1 MDPAS
6 AVEAKFSKSR
16 RNSGTQNEGLK
27 FLLGDRRFQRIDPA
41 TKRRILA
48 LLPASGD
55 FGIQTF
61 DAVMTQAPAE
71 PIATDNI
78 DRLFADVT
86 LIEMKSTQK
95 PIRNSALNG
104 FFFGAT
110 EREYKMAE
118 ALGDKY
124 KFAFVVLNSDNDY
137 GEPFAVLLT
146 LPELQARTRTPRV
159 QFQVNFRTDIEVT
172 ADDYQR
178 LIRSPDRPSR

>member
-1 MDPAS
+1 MDPARPIES
-6 AVEAKFSKSR
+6 KFTKSQ
-16 RNSGTQNEGLK
+16 RNSGTQNEGLA
-27 FLLGDRRFQRIDPA
+27 FLLADPRFQRVDPA

-48 LLPASGD
+48 LLPVSGE

-61 DAVMTQAPAE
+61 DVVMTPAPTPA
-71 PIATDNI
+71 ITFATI
-78 DRLFADVT
+78 DPLFPQLT
-86 LIEMKSTQK
+86 LIEMKSTKK

-118 ALGDKY
+118 ALGAQY

-146 LPELQARTRTPRV
+146 MEELHERTRKPRV
-159 QFQVNFRTDIEVT
+159 QFQVNFRTDLEPLEED
-172 ADDYQR
+172 AR
-178 LIRSPDRPSR
+178 LIRVADPTI